1 MIVLLVMEKV
11 LVNVPDPFDDPLLLQ
26 ILVGMLVLFK
36 ILQQI
41 SNLEAGNAIL
51 GRIGKFLLNK
61 MILKFLNEFHETDE
75 TVGFLFDQ
83 ESNPVIP
90 NVHA

>member
-1 MIVLLVMEKV
+1 MEKV

-36 ILQQI
+36 ILQKI
-41 SNLEAGNAIL
+41 SNLEAGNPIL
-51 GRIGKFLLNK
+51 GRIGKFLLNQVF
-61 MILKFLNEFHETDE
+61 LKFLNEFHETDE